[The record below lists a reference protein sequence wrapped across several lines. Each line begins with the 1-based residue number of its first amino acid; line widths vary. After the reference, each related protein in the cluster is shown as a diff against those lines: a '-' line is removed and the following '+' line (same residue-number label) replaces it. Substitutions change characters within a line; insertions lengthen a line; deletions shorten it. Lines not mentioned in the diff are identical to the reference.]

1 MTEEVIRRKA
11 PLRAAIPEPPRW
23 CIRMA
28 FGDDQPCQH
37 FVEAVLFEAF
47 PEISGRCGG
56 VIMAARATG
65 AAAIKYGPRDIL
77 ETQAEK
83 ANQVVSAR
91 RRRYCQNR
99 CTLEFSAEPA

>member
-1 MTEEVIRRKA
+1 VTEEVIRRKA
-11 PLRAAIPEPPRW
+11 ALKAAIPEPPRW

-47 PEISGRCGG
+47 PEISGRCDGM
-56 VIMAARATG
+56 IMAARATG
-65 AAAIKYGPRDIL
+65 RATVKFGPRDIL

-83 ANQVVSAR
+83 ANQVVVAR
-91 RRRYCQNR
+91 RRRYCQNQ
-99 CTLEFSAEPA
+99 CTLLFEASQT